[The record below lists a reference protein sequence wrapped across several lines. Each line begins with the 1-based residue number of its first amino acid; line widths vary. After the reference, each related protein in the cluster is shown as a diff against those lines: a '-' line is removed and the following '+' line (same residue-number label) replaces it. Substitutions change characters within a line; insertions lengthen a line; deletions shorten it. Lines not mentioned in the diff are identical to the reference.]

1 MGKSGIARVFE
12 HWVHLDHQ
20 PFRVLIYLTLRSI
33 DEEAP
38 PIYYA
43 GWEKIARA
51 ANLSWDPEEPY
62 VDHLDEAARKAVLD
76 RRSRARKKAKNRVG
90 EILKTLE
97 DAGAILRSG
106 EAKQGTTQVVALT
119 LEPSLTYAATKWT
132 RRPRY
137 RPDGEGGKELI
148 YEVRVPDWQ
157 PIPRQDP
164 RPLAPSQ
171 GGPGDPTQRGPGG
184 TPGGGPLVPPE
195 RGKRTPG
202 RGDPRNTH
210 DPSQD
215 PGEET
220 GERTTAITSQRNPS
234 TRGREEAAV
243 PVSALAADDEPL
255 SQQERVN
262 AADAALRAQFPEYY
276 DDDLAPTA

>member
-1 MGKSGIARVFE
+1 MGKSSISRVYE
-12 HWVHLDHQ
+12 DWIHLDHQ
-20 PFRVLIYLTLRSI
+20 PFRVLVYLALRSL
-33 DEEAP
+33 DAETP
-38 PIYYA
+38 PVYYA
-43 GWEKIARA
+43 GWEEIARA
-51 ANLSWDPEEPY
+51 ANLPWDPDEPY
-62 VDHLDEAARKAVLD
+62 VDHLEESERKAVLE
-76 RRSRARKKAKNRVG
+76 RRRRARKKYKNRVG
-90 EILKTLE
+90 ELLRTLE
-97 DAGAILRSG
+97 DAGAVLRSG
-106 EAKQGTTQVVALT
+106 DAKQGTAQVVALT
-119 LEPSLTYAATKWT
+119 LEPTVSYAATRWT
-132 RRPRY
+132 TRPRY
-137 RPDGEGGKELI
+137 KTNSDGEKELL

-171 GGPGDPTQRGPGG
+171 GGPGDPTQRGPG
-184 TPGGGPLVPPE
+184 VPPE

-243 PVSALAADDEPL
+243 PVSAPAAADEPL

>member
-1 MGKSGIARVFE
+1 MGKSSISRVYE
-12 HWVHLDHQ
+12 DWIHLDHQ
-20 PFRVLIYLTLRSI
+20 PFRVLVYLALRSL
-33 DEEAP
+33 DAETP
-38 PIYYA
+38 PVYYA
-43 GWEKIARA
+43 GWEEIARA
-51 ANLSWDPEEPY
+51 ANLPWDPDEPY
-62 VDHLDEAARKAVLD
+62 VDHLEESERKAVLE
-76 RRSRARKKAKNRVG
+76 RRRRARKKYKNRVG
-90 EILKTLE
+90 ELLRTLE
-97 DAGAILRSG
+97 DAGAVLRSG
-106 EAKQGTTQVVALT
+106 DAKQGTAQVVALT
-119 LEPSLTYAATKWT
+119 LEPTVSYAATRWT
-132 RRPRY
+132 TRPRY
-137 RPDGEGGKELI
+137 KTNSDGEKELL

-171 GGPGDPTQRGPGG
+171 GGPGDPTQRGPGVPTQRG
-184 TPGGGPLVPPE
+184 PGVPPE

-243 PVSALAADDEPL
+243 PVSAPAAADEPL